1 MNRGGAT
8 HVPSAAL
15 SFVFPY
21 ALCFVVVVFIFARRA
36 LPLSS
41 DCVAICR
48 NISALSLI
56 SFQWYYFHQSVL
68 IRSSVTYL
76 SCSLFGSLS
85 NRGFWRKS
93 SFVHGNKS
101 FDLGNVSADV
111 DFKCTLWDIFTLRR
125 GMLSCFFFFPP
136 LFLLWQTRFFV
147 CCPPI
152 FLSMFWNLDETLSVI
167 EEAVLSILLGSSSRS

>member
-15 SFVFPY
+15 SFVFPL
-21 ALCFVVVVFIFARRA
+21 LCV
-36 LPLSS
+36 LLLSS
-41 DCVAICR
+41 LSSRDEHLSLSPDCVTICR
-48 NISALSLI
+48 NISALSLV
-56 SFQWYYFHQSVL
+56 SFQWYYFHQSVV

-125 GMLSCFFFFPP
+125 GTHPCFFSFPP
-136 LFLLWQTRFFV
+136 LFSLTNEIFRLLSTN
-147 CCPPI
+147 
-152 FLSMFWNLDETLSVI
+152 FLINVLELS
-167 EEAVLSILLGSSSRS
+167 L